1 MNEMEDGARRGLVC
15 PACHGTLAGSPSA
28 LECRSCGRLFPVDDG
43 IADFAEGRYFVD
55 HPDPD
60 ALSEDARRGMANEN
74 EGRRIE
80 DYYLR
85 VLRAAGARRV
95 LDSGCG
101 NGEAVD
107 VLLGAGFDAWG
118 HDLSA
123 FRKWQWRARRSRDR
137 LVVADGLKLPFPDGF
152 FDAVISS
159 GVLEHVGVAE
169 RGGPGI
175 YEVSPLPDRDE
186 TRSAFLAGL
195 ARVLA
200 AGGTLYLDFPNG
212 AFPIDFWHGTSAG
225 GVRWHSP
232 AEGFLP
238 TVSEIRRL
246 AARLDPP
253 LLVSVRSPHCRLR
266 FNQVGA
272 HWYGR
277 LFRAPMA
284 GFYALTA
291 VRGLT
296 WLAGTAL
303 NPYLVLEVRRTGGSD
318 AR

>member
-1 MNEMEDGARRGLVC
+1 MLVC
-15 PACHGTLAGSPSA
+15 PACRRALGGSPSA
-28 LECRSCGRLFPVDDG
+28 LVCLACGKSFPLEDG
-43 IADFAEGRYFVD
+43 IADFAEGRYFDD
-55 HPDPD
+55 HPDPN
-60 ALSEDARRGMANEN
+60 ALSENVRRAMANEN

-80 DYYLR
+80 DYYLPA
-85 VLRAAGARRV
+85 LRSTGARRV

-123 FRKWQWRARRSRDR
+123 FRKWQWRSRKHPER
-137 LVVADGLKLPFPDGF
+137 LVVADGLNLPFPDGF

-159 GVLEHVGVAE
+159 GVLEHVGVSE

-175 YEVSPLPDRDE
+175 YEVSPLSDRDE
-186 TRSAFLAGL
+186 RRRAFLAGL

-200 AGGTLYLDFPNG
+200 PGGTLYLDFPNG
-212 AFPIDFWHGTSAG
+212 AFPIDFWHGPTAG
-225 GVRWHSP
+225 GARWHSP
-232 AEGFLP
+232 FERFLP
-238 TVSEIRRL
+238 TVREIRRL
-246 AARLDPP
+246 AARLDP
-253 LLVSVRSPHCRLR
+253 LLFVSVRSPRRRLR

-277 LFRAPMA
+277 VFRAPMEA
-284 GFYALTA
+284 FFALMSVPGF
-291 VRGLT
+291 R

-303 NPYLVLEVRRTGGSD
+303 NPYLVFEIRR
-318 AR
+318 

>member
-1 MNEMEDGARRGLVC
+1 MEMRPEARVSPLVC
-15 PACHGTLAGSPSA
+15 PACHGALSTSSPG
-28 LECRSCGRLFPVDDG
+28 LTCDSCGRRFPVDDG
-43 IADFAEGRYFVD
+43 IADFAEGVYFED
-55 HPDPD
+55 HPDPG

-80 DYYLR
+80 DYYLPI
-85 VLRAAGARRV
+85 LRASGARRV

-107 VLLGAGFDAWG
+107 VLLAAGFDAWG

-123 FRKWQWRARRSRDR
+123 FRRWQWGARARRDR

-159 GVLEHVGVAE
+159 GVLEHVGVDE

-175 YEVSPLPDRDE
+175 YEVAPLPDRDA
-186 TRSAFLAGL
+186 RRAAFLSGL
-195 ARVLA
+195 ARVLGP
-200 AGGTLYLDFPNG
+200 GGTLYLDFPNG

-225 GVRWHSP
+225 GARVHSP
-232 AEGFLP
+232 FEGFLP
-238 TVSEIRRL
+238 KVTEIAAL
-246 AARLDPP
+246 ARTLGPGFR
-253 LLVSVRSPHCRLR
+253 VSVRSPRRRLR

-277 LFRAPMA
+277 VFRAPVA
-284 GFYALTA
+284 GFYALTS
-291 VRGLT
+291 VPGFT
-296 WLAGTAL
+296 WLAGTPL
-303 NPYLVLEVRRTGGSD
+303 NP
-318 AR
+318 